1 MVCLRPQGGLV
12 DTLRNE
18 TRYRSSPVPLFA
30 LARPPRMGDG
40 HFLRAFLG
48 ETTCPVPRVPLEKCP
63 DRIWTVRNRLG
74 VGCRGSFLRL
84 VKKDPHHRRGSF
96 CRPRRE
102 QDPHQTILD
111 QSARVALARRGP
123 FRSPNAFVSRP
134 ALLQPQRS
142 ATAATSVGAQR
153 RPRNPRPQ
161 STSNLSP
168 YPVRFG
174 GWERVRV
181 RANFFGVFSVKQRVP
196 SRALVQSPRVESP
209 KSGSRAS
216 DLRPWTLDFGLP
228 RVPSRPAIGSGSR
241 ISWVTYLRINS

>member
-18 TRYRSSPVPLFA
+18 TLYRSSPVPLFA

-40 HFLRAFLG
+40 HFLLAFLG

-153 RPRNPRPQ
+153 RQEPETPIYLQ
-161 STSNLSP
+161 SFPL
-168 YPVRFG
+168 
-174 GWERVRV
+174 
-181 RANFFGVFSVKQRVP
+181 
-196 SRALVQSPRVESP
+196 
-209 KSGSRAS
+209 
-216 DLRPWTLDFGLP
+216 
-228 RVPSRPAIGSGSR
+228 SRP
-241 ISWVTYLRINS
+241 LRRMG

>member
-63 DRIWTVRNRLG
+63 DRTWTVRNRLG

-111 QSARVALARRGP
+111 QSARVALARRGHSGVP
-123 FRSPNAFVSRP
+123 MRSCPVPLYSSPNGARQ
-134 ALLQPQRS
+134 LQPGSERNAGPGTRDPNLPPNFPPLPS
-142 ATAATSVGAQR
+142 ASADGRAA
-153 RPRNPRPQ
+153 
-161 STSNLSP
+161 
-168 YPVRFG
+168 
-174 GWERVRV
+174 
-181 RANFFGVFSVKQRVP
+181 VF
-196 SRALVQSPRVESP
+196 LF
-209 KSGSRAS
+209 KS
-216 DLRPWTLDFGLP
+216 
-228 RVPSRPAIGSGSR
+228 
-241 ISWVTYLRINS
+241 

>member
-40 HFLRAFLG
+40 HFLLAFLG

-63 DRIWTVRNRLG
+63 DRTWTVRNRLG

-142 ATAATSVGAQR
+142 ATAAAGSERSAGPGTR
-153 RPRNPRPQ
+153 DP
-161 STSNLSP
+161 NLP
-168 YPVRFG
+168 PIFPPL
-174 GWERVRV
+174 
-181 RANFFGVFSVKQRVP
+181 P
-196 SRALVQSPRVESP
+196 S
-209 KSGSRAS
+209 AS
-216 DLRPWTLDFGLP
+216 ADGR
-228 RVPSRPAIGSGSR
+228 GSG
-241 ISWVTYLRINS
+241 